1 MLSHSPSSVGQG
13 EKNRQKSSWAEIK
26 KGRLLTSYCHRQNRL
41 DSGKINLLSRIV
53 RNKDKNKNTFPSH
66 SLLPRLNFSRA
77 SELWGTGCACLV
89 LDTLSLQL
97 FPHTFS
103 LLTLLLQ
110 HGDPPTGY
118 SPSQTAPV
126 WVPQGLK
133 NAPVWALSGQQL
145 PLGHVPLLQC
155 GVLHGLQCEI
165 HTELNLKV
173 FFCFLGYL

>member
-66 SLLPRLNFSRA
+66 SLLPRLNFSWA

-118 SPSQTAPV
+118 SPSQTALV
-126 WVPQGLK
+126 WVPQGLQFLPEK
-133 NAPVWALSGQQL
+133 CSSVSSQWAAASFGAC
-145 PLGHVPLLQC
+145 PPAAMWGPAWTAV
-155 GVLHGLQCEI
+155 
-165 HTELNLKV
+165 
-173 FFCFLGYL
+173 